1 MLNISCLLSP
11 PNSLWANVGCWAVV
25 GRGVKGWHASSGEAP
40 ISGSQLQRVWGSA
53 ADSYR
58 STWLHTLMLT
68 DNVPGLGPP
77 CVDMWVCAW
86 MCVCLS
92 AKAEVKA
99 TDMHTLYSHW
109 ILLVA
114 TTSSYSLWPDSSEL
128 LWCGSGPAYGVA
140 TWVEEVMRCLWETEK
155 ERDRTFCFAFHS
167 WDEVFTFWVTTC
179 QEKHHVSALNVS

>member
-114 TTSSYSLWPDSSEL
+114 TTSSYSLWLDSSEL
-128 LWCGSGPAYGVA
+128 LWCGSKPPKGSQH
-140 TWVEEVMRCLWETEK
+140 ESKR
-155 ERDRTFCFAFHS
+155 S
-167 WDEVFTFWVTTC
+167 WDVYERQKKKGTEHFALLFAHKMKCLHFGWQLVRKSIMC
-179 QEKHHVSALNVS
+179 QL